1 MRVFVA
7 GATGALGVPV
17 VRVLVAD
24 GHEVVGLTRSPSRAS
39 IVAKL
44 GARPV
49 IGNALDPESIN
60 AAVLSSA
67 PDAVIH
73 ALTAIPKR
81 GPLRASD
88 LKATNKLRVVG
99 TRHLLDAAIR
109 AGARRIVVESMAFIY
124 GYGDLG
130 SKPLTEDTPPPTT
143 APKSWL
149 LPSLRALADEE
160 AQIMEANRA
169 GRIEGIALRFAG
181 FYGPGAGAEIMT
193 SMLRKRLLP
202 VISGTRGRGG
212 PWIHVSDAASATVA
226 ALYKGR
232 PGESYNIADDQP
244 ARLNDLVEHL
254 ANAVGAPHPI
264 TIPIWLVRPFAPFL
278 AATWL
283 NTSLIVS
290 NSKAKKQLEWTPCFP
305 SYKEGIAA
313 FVSPAP

>member
-17 VRVLVAD
+17 VRLLVAD
-24 GHEVVGLTRSPSRAS
+24 GHEVVALTRSPSRAS

-143 APKSWL
+143 APQSWL
-149 LPSLRALADEE
+149 LLHFGHLPRKKLKSWKRTEQPESKELRCVSEDFTGRVR
-160 AQIMEANRA
+160 AQ
-169 GRIEGIALRFAG
+169 
-181 FYGPGAGAEIMT
+181 
-193 SMLRKRLLP
+193 RL
-202 VISGTRGRGG
+202 
-212 PWIHVSDAASATVA
+212 
-226 ALYKGR
+226 
-232 PGESYNIADDQP
+232 
-244 ARLNDLVEHL
+244 
-254 ANAVGAPHPI
+254 
-264 TIPIWLVRPFAPFL
+264 
-278 AATWL
+278 
-283 NTSLIVS
+283 
-290 NSKAKKQLEWTPCFP
+290 
-305 SYKEGIAA
+305 
-313 FVSPAP
+313 